1 MNHPNIHARAAH
13 FLRYAA
19 IGCAMLAAVSTT
31 IGLHTANPAAGW
43 LVPVFT
49 GVIIA
54 AALGTFWHV
63 LIEAAERVR
72 TKIGVTATLF
82 GGAIAVVVAL
92 GASAS
97 NMAAAISGQAAVRAE
112 LAERVD
118 AYATAVTSASVE
130 ARRFQPLV
138 DVTAAAA
145 ASMDGKADLEAKGL
159 NGAGHGC
166 GPRCET
172 YKGAASSFAT
182 TSGQLQDLLKQV
194 EELRASGMA
203 SVGALRVAAVSADQM
218 AFAEAAQGA
227 AAAIDDLNA
236 IDHMPIVAATGMVQ
250 VTDLASTLTPET
262 AGLQDRASEL
272 QSERAQVTAPVF
284 LPFSVGEATRAQ
296 MGGAALQA
304 WIAAGVI
311 DVLPFVFLLL
321 ILLTAREPLMRG
333 DIFKREKVR
342 IDEAERSAQIRSDEE
357 NIARKPYLAAGE

>member
-1 MNHPNIHARAAH
+1 MNHPSIHARAAH

-19 IGCAMLAAVSTT
+19 IGCALLAAVSTT
-31 IGLHTANPAAGW
+31 IGLHTANPTGGW

-72 TKIGVTATLF
+72 TKIGITATLL
-82 GGAIAVVVAL
+82 GGIIAVVVAL

-97 NMAAAISGQAAVRAE
+97 NMAAAIAGPAAVRAE

-138 DVTAAAA
+138 DITSAAA
-145 ASMDGKADLEAKGL
+145 ASMEGKAKLEASGV
-159 NGAGHGC
+159 NGTGHGC
-166 GPRCET
+166 GQRCET
-172 YKGAASSFAT
+172 YKGAAGSFST
-182 TSGQLQDLLKQV
+182 TSGQLQTLLKQV
-194 EELRASGMA
+194 EEYRAQGMEA
-203 SVGALRVAAVSADQM
+203 VGALRVAAVNADQM
-218 AFAEAAQGA
+218 AFAQAAQNA
-227 AAAIDDLNA
+227 ATSIDNLNA
-236 IDHMPIVAATGMVQ
+236 VDHMPVVAATGMVQ
-250 VTDLASTLTPET
+250 VTELASTLTPET
-262 AGLQDRASEL
+262 VGLQDRAREM
-272 QSERAQVTAPVF
+272 QSERTLISAPVF

-296 MGGAALQA
+296 IGGAALQA

-321 ILLTAREPLMRG
+321 ILLTAREPLMRN
-333 DIFKREKVR
+333 DVFKREKVR
-342 IDEAERSAQIRSDEE
+342 TDEADRSAQIRSDEE
-357 NIARKPYLAAGE
+357 HIARKPYLAAAE